1 MRRFAYLA
9 VLLLTSLFAAA
20 SDAVNI
26 SSVSLPASNTF
37 TIEGSGFSPKGAA
50 PVVTINGLPVTVKSF
65 TDTRIVGTLATSPAG
80 DYTLKV
86 TNSQGHSATFEVVV
100 KPALKADSAASKEK
114 EKEQEDNSRGSRGTG
129 SSDRAP
135 QRVRPEACE
144 IKEVTP
150 GTIAPRLPSYCFE
163 ESIPSSTSQNSG
175 GELEPGRKHPSS
187 SAVTRSRRE
196 HE

>member
-1 MRRFAYLA
+1 MRRLAYVA

-20 SDAVNI
+20 ADTVIVRRVN
-26 SSVSLPASNTF
+26 VSPSNTF
-37 TIEGSGFSPKGAA
+37 TIEGSGFSPTKGAA

-86 TNSQGHSATFEVVV
+86 TNSQGHSATFEVVM
-100 KPALKADSAASKEK
+100 KPALKTDSAASKE
-114 EKEQEDNSRGSRGTG
+114 EEQEDNSRGSRGTG

-150 GTIAPRLPSYCFE
+150 GTIVPPLPSYCFE

>member
-1 MRRFAYLA
+1 MRRLTYLA

-20 SDAVNI
+20 GDAVI
-26 SSVSLPASNTF
+26 VRSVSVSPSNTF
-37 TIEGSGFSPKGAA
+37 TIEGSGFSPTKGAA

-86 TNSQGHSATFEVVV
+86 TNSQGHSATFEAVM
-100 KPALKADSAASKEK
+100 KPALKADSAASKE
-114 EKEQEDNSRGSRGTG
+114 EEQEDNSRGSRGTG

-150 GTIAPRLPSYCFE
+150 GTIVPPLPSYCFE